1 MSKCPVGMAGQQT
14 GQQKTRGEAWPG
26 CWPWTYLWTLPSPHG
41 GGAEAMVVQSP
52 NHRCRRPHCPPHPD
66 CSLGRARGR
75 QGIPELLGSDSGTR
89 CLPELQGPASPPGGR
104 APAAEEGTAR
114 GILMSFKSVAGMRHP
129 FTRPL
134 SVPAWSRCS
143 ELINTGGGGPSLR
156 GNSCA
161 LRRELWPR
169 RPRPSW
175 SPLLTASQTSA
186 ELAGHYT
193 YL

>member
-1 MSKCPVGMAGQQT
+1 MGEQRPRWCRARTAAVGGRTARPTQTVPLAG
-14 GQQKTRGEAWPG
+14 
-26 CWPWTYLWTLPSPHG
+26 H
-41 GGAEAMVVQSP
+41 
-52 NHRCRRPHCPPHPD
+52 
-66 CSLGRARGR
+66 RGR
-75 QGIPELLGSDSGTR
+75 QGIPQLLGSDPGTL
-89 CLPELQGPASPPGGR
+89 CLPGLQGPAGPPGGR

-143 ELINTGGGGPSLR
+143 ELINTGGGGPRLP
-156 GNSCA
+156 GESCA

-175 SPLLTASQTSA
+175 TSLLTASQTSA